1 MQFIISMSFTD
12 QGIRTI
18 KDAPKRTQAAREL
31 AKKLGVEIKH
41 IYLTSGENDLVSIV
55 ETSSGDNIAKMALAL
70 GSAGNV
76 RTRISRV
83 RRKKNISR
91 WFRSCPKQS
100 CVATRSQQRAHAPIE
115 ERRLHPVLS
124 RCAFEK
130 RTPPVRCATSG
141 VRARGGF
148 AHRSRGAFSVVRA
161 FSPEE
166 ASLNVELNL
175 LAIPA

>member
-76 RTRISRV
+76 RTRISRA
-83 RRKKNISR
+83 
-91 WFRSCPKQS
+91 W
-100 CVATRSQQRAHAPIE
+100 TE
-115 ERRLHPVLS
+115 EEYFKMVS
-124 RCAFEK
+124 
-130 RTPPVRCATSG
+130 
-141 VRARGGF
+141 
-148 AHRSRGAFSVVRA
+148 
-161 FSPEE
+161 
-166 ASLNVELNL
+166 EL
-175 LAIPA
+175 P